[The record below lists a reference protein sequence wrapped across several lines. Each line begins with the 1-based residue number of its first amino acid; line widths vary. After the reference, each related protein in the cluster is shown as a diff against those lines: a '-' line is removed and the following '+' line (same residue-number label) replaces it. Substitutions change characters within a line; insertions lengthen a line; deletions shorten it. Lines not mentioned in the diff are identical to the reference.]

1 MDRGVV
7 KCNIGSLVKNSY
19 YFVVGIFFLIIVIPI
34 IGLFNKFDFDLVY
47 FTTFF
52 QSKYNIRIIYVSFIQ
67 AFLSSIISCIIAI
80 PFALSLFRQKKNRI
94 NKLLIS
100 LSGYSF
106 VLPPILIVYSFIGIY
121 GLNGILNKLT
131 NFYNFFEIKTLFGL
145 KAILIAHILLNTPF
159 ATRMFFQNLN
169 SMPKSYIDVA
179 KSMNFGFFQNLIN
192 LEWPLIKQNFF
203 TVFSIIFILC
213 FLSFAIVMALGGGPR
228 YSTMEVAIYQSVFFE
243 LNFNKAIILSLI
255 QIIIC
260 LIFIVIGFFNLRG
273 SNYFDI
279 QTEQFE
285 YLFSKNKIIRFCDY
299 IIILLF
305 SLFLFSPILYIFYN
319 FLFNLINTKFFLNIN
334 FIKAFINSLF
344 LCIISGFLVSFY
356 GFLIS
361 LVLVNSRNKIFH
373 QQILFIFSSIIIIIS
388 PIIISLGYFIILGEL
403 RYINLVNY
411 FIIILINCIFLIPFS
426 ILILFTK
433 LKNIF
438 LNFHD
443 IKEGFRINDK
453 KFIFIIFPL
462 IKKNIF
468 FVFSFASAL
477 SFGDFT
483 IISFFKNDSFQ
494 TLPTLLYKLISAYK
508 FNEASFVAGFILIF
522 SLFIYL
528 LFDNWFYK
536 DKPDRSM

>member
-1 MDRGVV
+1 
-7 KCNIGSLVKNSY
+7 
-19 YFVVGIFFLIIVIPI
+19 
-34 IGLFNKFDFDLVY
+34 
-47 FTTFF
+47 
-52 QSKYNIRIIYVSFIQ
+52 
-67 AFLSSIISCIIAI
+67 
-80 PFALSLFRQKKNRI
+80 
-94 NKLLIS
+94 
-100 LSGYSF
+100 
-106 VLPPILIVYSFIGIY
+106 
-121 GLNGILNKLT
+121 
-131 NFYNFFEIKTLFGL
+131 
-145 KAILIAHILLNTPF
+145 
-159 ATRMFFQNLN
+159 MFFQNLN

-203 TVFSIIFILC
+203 SVFSIIFILC

-285 YLFSKNKIIRFCDY
+285 YLFSKNKIIRFSDY

-334 FIKAFINSLF
+334 FIKAFMNSLF
-344 LCIISGFLVSFY
+344 LCIISGFLVSFF

-361 LVLVNSRNKIFH
+361 LVLVNSRKKIFH

-453 KFIFIIFPL
+453 EFIFIIFPL

-483 IISFFKNDSFQ
+483 IISFFKSDSFQ

-522 SLFIYL
+522 SLSIYL